1 MSYDRPRIAQGSSWE
16 CSGAVPIL
24 SQDTQSWDNIGTDP
38 EHSHDDPCAILGRSY
53 DNGDTPRHSGECASA
68 FARRRT
74 MCRNVGSKM
83 SLASGLRCVVA
94 STIVSVVAASI
105 TMALAATKPTIPLP
119 LPVAS
124 SRDPVLVGSRITL
137 RSRDPGLLGS
147 QIALRC
153 RDPGVSDHLEIS
165 GSRAPGISDHLGIPG
180 SRAPGI
186 SDHPEIPESPP

>member
-1 MSYDRPRIAQGSSWE
+1 MIRKAIDTAKLGTGDQPRKVSKLGVTNLQKNGLRSTRPLDWHRWANFE
-16 CSGAVPIL
+16 AVP
-24 SQDTQSWDNIGTDP
+24 
-38 EHSHDDPCAILGRSY
+38 
-53 DNGDTPRHSGECASA
+53 
-68 FARRRT
+68 
-74 MCRNVGSKM
+74 
-83 SLASGLRCVVA
+83 ASGNQCLRSTRFLGPRTTAVA
-94 STIVSVVAASI
+94 AASI
-105 TMALAATKPTIPLP
+105 AMAMSATKPTIPLP
-119 LPVAS
+119 FPVAS

-186 SDHPEIPESPP
+186 SDHLEIPESPA